1 MEIQVAAAKVSKYAV
16 RESGD
21 TLEMIER
28 PGGGLSF
35 VLADGQ
41 GHGRAAKEVSHL
53 VAKKAVTLLAD
64 GVRDGAAARATHDFL
79 YSYQQGKVSAT
90 LNIVSV
96 DLRTRTVVLSTN
108 SHCPVIVLEPTGTRL
123 LTEPS
128 QPIGIYPGTKPSISE
143 LPLVVGT
150 GVVVFTDGILE
161 AGERYGQP
169 LDVPATVAGLLA
181 GEPPSGRLSHPTQA
195 LGRGCDNLPSA
206 QSLADGLLAAA
217 MSADRGRPQDDMSI
231 LVVAVAPG
239 EEGNRVRRLAVTF
252 PIE

>member
-41 GHGRAAKEVSHL
+41 GHGRAAKEISNL

-79 YSYQQGKVSAT
+79 YAYQQGKVSAT

-96 DLRTRTVVLSTN
+96 DLRTRTLVLSTN
-108 SHCPVIVLEPTGTRL
+108 SHCPVIVLQPAGARL
-123 LTEPS
+123 LAEPS

-143 LPLVVGT
+143 LPLVAGS
-150 GVVVFTDGILE
+150 GVIVFTDGILE

-181 GEPPSGRLSHPTQA
+181 GESL
-195 LGRGCDNLPSA
+195 SA
-206 QSLADGLLAAA
+206 QTLADGLLAAA
-217 MSADRGRPQDDMSI
+217 VAADRGRPQDDMSV

-239 EEGNRVRRLAVTF
+239 QEENRVRRLTVTF
-252 PIE
+252 PVE

>member
-41 GHGRAAKEVSHL
+41 GHGRAAKEVSNL

-79 YSYQQGKVSAT
+79 YAYQQGKVSAT

-96 DLRTRTVVLSTN
+96 DLRTRTLVLSSN
-108 SHCPVIVLEPTGTRL
+108 SHCPLIVLEPTGTRL
-123 LTEPS
+123 LTEPAP
-128 QPIGIYPGTKPSISE
+128 PIGIYPGTKPSISE
-143 LPLVVGT
+143 LPLVAGT
-150 GVVVFTDGILE
+150 YVVVFTDGILE

-169 LDVPATVAGLLA
+169 LDVPAKVAGLLA
-181 GEPPSGRLSHPTQA
+181 GE
-195 LGRGCDNLPSA
+195 LPSA
-206 QSLADGLLAAA
+206 QTLADGLLAAA
-217 MSADRGRPQDDMSI
+217 VAADRGRPQDDMSV
-231 LVVAVAPG
+231 LVVAVVPG
-239 EEGNRVRRLAVTF
+239 QEENRVRRLAVTF
-252 PIE
+252 PVE